1 MKCKKSIDEN
11 EVESLLANEPELI
24 IRSDHYT
31 YNWHYINEVIDR
43 LKHRS
48 SCSSCSASIVY
59 LFEET
64 CFRERRE
71 VKYTTYFHLTGIVIC
86 DHNLITNDILDRL
99 LEDYRSS
106 EDGYWYAEDGIV
118 VCTMSHGLVWGIKN
132 ALIEFDEMTQDPDYL
147 KLQPYIREI
156 VERTINNLRL
166 VAEANDPRERE
177 QVFLKYDKIELTD
190 FTVEL

>member
-31 YNWHYINEVIDR
+31 YNWHYINEVVDR

-71 VKYTTYFHLTGIVIC
+71 VKYTTYFQL
-86 DHNLITNDILDRL
+86 
-99 LEDYRSS
+99 
-106 EDGYWYAEDGIV
+106 A
-118 VCTMSHGLVWGIKN
+118 
-132 ALIEFDEMTQDPDYL
+132 
-147 KLQPYIREI
+147 
-156 VERTINNLRL
+156 
-166 VAEANDPRERE
+166 
-177 QVFLKYDKIELTD
+177 
-190 FTVEL
+190 